1 MRENPEDKI
10 WMDYRIVRYIHE
22 IPIEGYP
29 DQVFY
34 QLCEVYFR
42 NGIPVSWLN
51 DKNPVIFAETPE
63 ILVQCV
69 EDMREGAKH
78 PPLMWD
84 DAQRRLIEVPKEVIE
99 ADRAADVARTEEA
112 WTRWKEANSGQ
123 SEEE

>member
-1 MRENPEDKI
+1 MSEDPEPTI
-10 WMDYRIVRYIHE
+10 SMDYRIVRYIHE

-42 NGIPVSWLN
+42 DGVPVSWLH
-51 DKNPVIFAETPE
+51 DKNPVVFAETPE
-63 ILVQCV
+63 VLVQCI

-84 DAQRRLIEVPKEVIE
+84 EARGILIEVPKEVIE
-99 ADRAADVARTEEA
+99 ADRAADEARTEEA
-112 WTRWKEANSGQ
+112 WTRWHNKKRGR